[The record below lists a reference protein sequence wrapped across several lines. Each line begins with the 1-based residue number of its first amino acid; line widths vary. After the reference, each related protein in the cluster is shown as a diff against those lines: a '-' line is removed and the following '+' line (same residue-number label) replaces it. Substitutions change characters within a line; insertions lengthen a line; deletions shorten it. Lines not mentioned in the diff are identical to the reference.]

1 MKHLALAI
9 VFVLLGHN
17 VVARAWDVKND
28 IRTVINQQL
37 EAFLNDDFEKAF
49 SFATTNIQRIFQ
61 SPEGFETMVR
71 RGYPMIHRHKNV
83 EFLELRE
90 AADHSYQMLLIEDQ
104 QQGKHVIIYLM
115 KQTDQGWR
123 VDGVRVRTIPDVK
136 T

>member
-28 IRTVINQQL
+28 IRMVINQQL

-49 SFATTNIQRIFQ
+49 SFATTNIQRIFR

-83 EFLELRE
+83 EFLELRK

>member
-17 VVARAWDVKND
+17 VVARALDVKND
-28 IRTVINQQL
+28 IRMVINQQL

-49 SFATTNIQRIFQ
+49 SFATSNIQRIFRN
-61 SPEGFETMVR
+61 PEGFETMVR